1 MLYFCVGG
9 VFHIVFFKDMEIFW
23 NSQPSMLLA
32 RRSIILHLKYNTN
45 FTVVT
50 SIDNFWGEQWK
61 EYLNDKI
68 PAFLLLTDA
77 ENIPF
82 ETTKKEQ
89 YGVEFF
95 SRSFLFHSLG
105 RGLNCVFISGIE
117 MTATKVIGFYTQANS
132 EHNRLLREV
141 TEVNFLLHYTSF

>member
-1 MLYFCVGG
+1 
-9 VFHIVFFKDMEIFW
+9 
-23 NSQPSMLLA
+23 MLLA
-32 RRSIILHLKYNTN
+32 RQSLILHLEYNTN

-61 EYLNDKI
+61 EYVNDKI

-77 ENIPF
+77 ENVPF

-89 YGVEFF
+89 QDLEFLF
-95 SRSFLFHSLG
+95 RSFLFYSLG
-105 RGLNCVFISGIE
+105 QGLNCVFISGIE

-132 EHNRLLREV
+132 KHNMYLRKV
-141 TEVNFLLHYTSF
+141 S

>member
-1 MLYFCVGG
+1 
-9 VFHIVFFKDMEIFW
+9 MEILW

-32 RRSIILHLKYNTN
+32 RQSLILHLEYNTN

-61 EYLNDKI
+61 EYVNDKI

-77 ENIPF
+77 ENVPF

-89 YGVEFF
+89 QGLEFF
-95 SRSFLFHSLG
+95 FRSFLFHSLG
-105 RGLNCVFISGIE
+105 QGLNCVFISGIE
-117 MTATKVIGFYTQANS
+117 MTATKVIGFYTEANS
-132 EHNRLLREV
+132 EHNMFLRKV
-141 TEVNFLLHYTSF
+141 S

>member
-1 MLYFCVGG
+1 
-9 VFHIVFFKDMEIFW
+9 MEILW
-23 NSQPSMLLA
+23 TSQPSMLLA
-32 RRSIILHLKYNTN
+32 RQSIILHLKYNTN

-77 ENIPF
+77 ENVPF

-89 YGVEFF
+89 QCLEFF
-95 SRSFLFHSLG
+95 FRSFLFHSLG
-105 RGLNCVFISGIE
+105 QGLNCVFISGIE

-132 EHNRLLREV
+132 EHNMLLRKV
-141 TEVNFLLHYTSF
+141 SKGNFL